1 MTFLGEAAGR
11 AIGEGVKRR
20 NHRGTRGN
28 TKATTNEQTMKA
40 TTKKQTTKDTRVA
53 RRFYLTILRDSLV
66 SFVVK
71 LWTFLNYPTATV
83 LRYRCRSPSP
93 RTAPGIQRLPDKC
106 VL

>member
-40 TTKKQTTKDTRVA
+40 TTKKQTTKDAKVA
-53 RRFYLTILRDSLV
+53 RRFYLKILRDSLV
-66 SFVVK
+66 SFVVILFCGSLRSRVSLCGLRFAAEQPLIHELAPK
-71 LWTFLNYPTATV
+71 LL
-83 LRYRCRSPSP
+83 
-93 RTAPGIQRLPDKC
+93 K
-106 VL
+106 

>member
-40 TTKKQTTKDTRVA
+40 TTKKQTTKDTKVA
-53 RRFYLTILRDSLV
+53 RRFYLKILRDSLV
-66 SFVVK
+66 SFVDFSHVVK
-71 LWTFLNYPTATV
+71 LWTFLNYPAASAS
-83 LRYRCRSPSP
+83 RCRYKLPSP
-93 RTAPGIQRLPDKC
+93 RTA
-106 VL
+106 